1 MTRRPI
7 ITGILLLLSIVI
19 QAQNVTVSGFIYEK
33 GSKEAL
39 IAVTV
44 FTADGTY
51 GTTSN
56 DYGFYSLTLPEG
68 KYDVVFDY
76 VGYNQ

>member
-1 MTRRPI
+1 
-7 ITGILLLLSIVI
+7 
-19 QAQNVTVSGFIYEK
+19 VSGFIYEK

-76 VGYNQ
+76 VGYNQQVVSLQLDSNYSYTA